1 MEKMRVK
8 DQENLYRD
16 KKSKAIVSSDKRAYL
31 HHLQQKKLSET
42 AHDVSQRV
50 DQLENK
56 MDQVISLL
64 QQSINNK

>member
-1 MEKMRVK
+1 MEKMKVK

-16 KKSKAIVSSDKRAYL
+16 KSSKAIVSSDKRAYL
-31 HHLQQKKLSET
+31 HYMQQKKLSET
-42 AHDVSQRV
+42 TFDVSQRV
-50 DQLENK
+50 EHLENK